1 MHVIFEKFKK
11 KHFGKEYSLFTPIPG
26 SNLKPL
32 CLFISDL
39 VVVSASVIVLAVGS
53 NGQIFGTVAI
63 RGVRFLQIL
72 RMLHVDRQG
81 GTWRLLGSVVFI
93 HR

>member
-1 MHVIFEKFKK
+1 MKWKLEQFLVFNFSKSIFPT
-11 KHFGKEYSLFTPIPG
+11 SFTFLL
-26 SNLKPL
+26 SPL
-32 CLFISDL
+32 ISDL